1 MRLLHTE
8 SSVSSIL
15 TITTNADLAHLVEQL
30 ICNHQVVGSNPTIGT
45 KFYLSVL
52 SAWSDGLVW
61 NQEVVGSN
69 PTTQTNCGYSTV
81 VVRHVAN
88 V

>member
-45 KFYLSVL
+45 KVL
-52 SAWSDGLVW
+52 SECNVSLVRRPGLEPGGRRFKSYHSDQL
-61 NQEVVGSN
+61 
-69 PTTQTNCGYSTV
+69 
-81 VVRHVAN
+81 RI
-88 V
+88 

>member
-1 MRLLHTE
+1 MVVRLLHTE
-8 SSVSSIL
+8 PSVSSIL

-52 SAWSDGLVW
+52 SAW
-61 NQEVVGSN
+61 
-69 PTTQTNCGYSTV
+69 
-81 VVRHVAN
+81 
-88 V
+88 